1 MKTKW
6 IQPLIALFFI
16 VLLSILTIFLK
27 STNLRLSLIIGFIL
41 GYVISRSSFDFS
53 TGIKQV
59 YLYKNTNLTKA
70 FILLLALSMII
81 VFILK
86 IIFDFY
92 NINLISNIS
101 NTNNISI
108 FTLVGSFIIG
118 FSIII
123 TSNCASGILFDLA
136 KGKLKGLIGVIFFI
150 IGSVIGY
157 ISLKLFSKTNLFIK
171 TSSKVFLANNIYYLA
186 ILICSLLILFV
197 LYLIVKKYENKYL
210 KQDFNLKINNNLN
223 DQLINNSSKKLF
235 SYKNYYRLFIKNW
248 SFMISSVLI
257 SICAT
262 IILVINNK
270 TWGVSKPF
278 LTFFV
283 YLCSVFKINLSN
295 VMFDEFIKITNNGL
309 LNDSSTLINISLFIG
324 CLVCFLLAN
333 KFKFELKINKKEF
346 FCFTIGG
353 FLLGFGASL
362 ANGCS
367 VGAMYSK
374 ISTFDLSGWVFLIGM
389 IIGIF
394 IGIKI
399 FIKKQNNIIQIN
411 RR

>member
-1 MKTKW
+1 M
-6 IQPLIALFFI
+6 
-16 VLLSILTIFLK
+16 
-27 STNLRLSLIIGFIL
+27 
-41 GYVISRSSFDFS
+41 
-53 TGIKQV
+53 
-59 YLYKNTNLTKA
+59 
-70 FILLLALSMII
+70 
-81 VFILK
+81 
-86 IIFDFY
+86 
-92 NINLISNIS
+92 
-101 NTNNISI
+101 
-108 FTLVGSFIIG
+108 
-118 FSIII
+118 
-123 TSNCASGILFDLA
+123 
-136 KGKLKGLIGVIFFI
+136 
-150 IGSVIGY
+150 
-157 ISLKLFSKTNLFIK
+157 
-171 TSSKVFLANNIYYLA
+171 
-186 ILICSLLILFV
+186 LICSLLILFIF
-197 LYLIVKKYENKYL
+197 YLIVKKYENKYL

-235 SYKNYYRLFIKNW
+235 SYKTYYRLFIKNW

-262 IILVINNK
+262 LILVINNR

-283 YLCSVFKINLSN
+283 YLCSVLKINLSN
-295 VMFDEFIKITNNGL
+295 DIFDEFIKITNNGL

-346 FCFTIGG
+346 FYFMFGG

-399 FIKKQNNIIQIN
+399 FIKKQNNIIQVN
-411 RR
+411 MR

>member
-6 IQPLIALFFI
+6 IQPLIALFCI

-53 TGIKQV
+53 LGIKQA
-59 YLYKNTNLTKA
+59 YLYKNTSLTKA

-86 IIFDFY
+86 IVFDFY

-101 NTNNISI
+101 NTNDISI
-108 FTLVGSFIIG
+108 LTLVGSFIIG
-118 FSIII
+118 FCIII
-123 TSNCASGILFDLA
+123 TSNCASGILVDLA

-171 TSSKVFLANNIYYLA
+171 TSSKVFLSNNIYYLT

-197 LYLIVKKYENKYL
+197 FYLIVKKYENKYL

-248 SFMISSVLI
+248 SFMISSVL
-257 SICAT
+257 
-262 IILVINNK
+262 
-270 TWGVSKPF
+270 
-278 LTFFV
+278 
-283 YLCSVFKINLSN
+283 KINLSN
-295 VMFDEFIKITNNGL
+295 DIFDEFIKITNNGL

-346 FCFTIGG
+346 FCFIIGG
-353 FLLGFGASL
+353 FLLGFRASL

-374 ISTFDLSGWVFLIGM
+374 INTFDLSGWVFLIGM

-399 FIKKQNNIIQIN
+399 FIKKQNNIIQVN

>member
-53 TGIKQV
+53 TGIKQA

-123 TSNCASGILFDLA
+123 TRVLS
-136 KGKLKGLIGVIFFI
+136 
-150 IGSVIGY
+150 
-157 ISLKLFSKTNLFIK
+157 
-171 TSSKVFLANNIYYLA
+171 FL
-186 ILICSLLILFV
+186 
-197 LYLIVKKYENKYL
+197 
-210 KQDFNLKINNNLN
+210 
-223 DQLINNSSKKLF
+223 
-235 SYKNYYRLFIKNW
+235 
-248 SFMISSVLI
+248 
-257 SICAT
+257 
-262 IILVINNK
+262 
-270 TWGVSKPF
+270 
-278 LTFFV
+278 
-283 YLCSVFKINLSN
+283 
-295 VMFDEFIKITNNGL
+295 
-309 LNDSSTLINISLFIG
+309 
-324 CLVCFLLAN
+324 
-333 KFKFELKINKKEF
+333 
-346 FCFTIGG
+346 
-353 FLLGFGASL
+353 
-362 ANGCS
+362 
-367 VGAMYSK
+367 
-374 ISTFDLSGWVFLIGM
+374 
-389 IIGIF
+389 
-394 IGIKI
+394 
-399 FIKKQNNIIQIN
+399 
-411 RR
+411 